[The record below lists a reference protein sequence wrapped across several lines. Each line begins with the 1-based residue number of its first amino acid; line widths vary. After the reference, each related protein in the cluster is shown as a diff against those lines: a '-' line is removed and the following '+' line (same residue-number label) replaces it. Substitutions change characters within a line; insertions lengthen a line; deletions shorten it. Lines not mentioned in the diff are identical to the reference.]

1 MATFLLLGILSFAT
15 VPLLIPFQTSGTLS
29 NRQAAG
35 SKVSFAELGGVSV
48 AYQEMPYSGTCKCKA
63 PLIILLH
70 GFGASTF
77 SWREVEKPF
86 TRFGQVIAYDRP
98 GFGFSE
104 RPSKWGDVNPYSFAG
119 NFRILDD
126 LITKFGAGRRVVL
139 VGHSAGGQLAAEYA
153 RLHPASVSSLILVD
167 PAILTTGTAPSWLQW
182 FYDIPQ
188 IARLGPILVSTIASS
203 GDELI
208 YKSFYD
214 KSKVTKGVLEG
225 YHKPLKVAGW
235 EQGFWNFVTAP
246 RENQLV
252 ANLDQIKQPILLI
265 TGAADT
271 VVPTAETRKLLTL
284 VQNGALEVI
293 PRTGHLPHEE
303 RPEAFM
309 AAVTKHWLNLVGN

>member
-35 SKVSFAELGGVSV
+35 PKVSFAELGGVSV

-86 TRFGQVIAYDRP
+86 TSFGQVIAYDRP

-153 RLHPASVSSLILVD
+153 RLHPASVSGLILVD

-252 ANLDQIKQPILLI
+252 ANLGQIKQPILLI

-284 VQNGALEVI
+284 MQNGALEVI